1 MVKKSRYA
9 SVALGATL
17 ILLSS
22 CTSTKIIDRQK
33 SDITTETTKVIDT
46 TVTVQIKPI
55 IVEAKASEL
64 TTIRISDTIKTLVDT
79 ITTGKDTLFVQRKGN
94 KLTFTVKQKPVDVVV
109 HQKVITKERKKTE
122 AYRKES
128 KKPVYLWYVLAGM
141 AILLL
146 VFCIQKKLF

>member
-9 SVALGATL
+9 SFALGASL

-22 CTSTKIIDRQK
+22 CTSTKVIDRQK
-33 SDITTETTKVIDT
+33 SDVTTETTKVIDT
-46 TVTVQIKPI
+46 TVKVQIKPI

-64 TTIRISDTIKTLVDT
+64 NTICIADTNKTLVDT
-79 ITTGKDTLFVQRKGN
+79 LTTGKDTLIIKRKG
-94 KLTFTVKQKPVDVVV
+94 KCITFTIKTKPVNVVVKQKVT
-109 HQKVITKERKKTE
+109 TKERKKTE

-146 VFCIQKKLF
+146 VFYIQKKLF